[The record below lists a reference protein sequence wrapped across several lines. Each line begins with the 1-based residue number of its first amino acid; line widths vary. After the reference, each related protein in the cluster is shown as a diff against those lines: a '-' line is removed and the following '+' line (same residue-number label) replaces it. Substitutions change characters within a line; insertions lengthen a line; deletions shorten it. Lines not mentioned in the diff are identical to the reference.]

1 MPAEKLVAQDLKVSN
16 AGDTALLNTFKA
28 EFVGGN
34 SEAYY
39 TVSTRFYTAQ
49 YASLLTPYAKIA
61 PYRVELYVKT

>member
-16 AGDTALLNTFKA
+16 AGDTALLNTLKA

-49 YASLLTPYAKIA
+49 YGAIRFAMDSLRKDCALPS
-61 PYRVELYVKT
+61 